1 MTTMKKIESE
11 FICPDFINDLYGAM
25 KRMGY
30 LTTKATLF
38 QSALKAGLIHEDGT
52 PTEKAYREGI
62 AEETDLIINRF
73 KADHQ
78 ELQGFDNRHF
88 KVDPVT
94 GGVMVDPYVAA
105 MLALDVLQD
114 PDSTAADRK
123 RARATIDAIAQEEQ

>member
-1 MTTMKKIESE
+1 MKQIESD
-11 FICPDFINDLYGAM
+11 FIYPQFINDLYKAM

-38 QSALKAGLIHEDGT
+38 QSALNVGLVNEDGT
-52 PTEKAYREGI
+52 PTEKAYQEGL
-62 AEETDLIINRF
+62 AEETDLIVDQF

-94 GGVMVDPYVAA
+94 GGVMIDPYVAA

-114 PDSTAADRK
+114 PESTAADRK
-123 RARATIDAIAQEEQ
+123 RARATIDTIAQEEQ